1 MGTTKPAPELAT
13 SGLAF
18 VLQDSGSRYG
28 RYTGDPSRAQ
38 LDRYFHLDAADRE
51 LVDVRRGE
59 RNRLGFAV
67 QLGTARFLG
76 TFLPDPTDVPEIVVA
91 HVAAQLGIAD
101 PGMFKGYAQRRSTQ
115 WEHAEQIR
123 AAYGYRDFSDPAVQA
138 ELTGWL
144 TARARTTADR
154 PSVLFDRAT
163 ARLVEDKVLL
173 PGPSLLERL
182 ITTVRDQA
190 TQQLHTDLA
199 ALPGEEQRHHLNGLL
214 NVEETTRTSR
224 LERLRRGPTSV
235 TAAGLLGALD
245 RLSEVHQLGVGE
257 LDLSAVPPGRVATLA
272 RHAQAART
280 QARSRMAEP
289 RRTAT
294 LLAVAR
300 QLETDATDDM
310 LDLLDRLLAGLLART
325 QRVEQR
331 ERLRGLPALDVAARQ
346 LRDAVTVLL
355 DPPGGGLLEVWSVL
369 DERGIS
375 RDQLAAAVHAVGELS
390 REPESWAEQLLFR
403 YSHVRRFLPALL
415 DGLHLDS
422 TAGGQ
427 PVLTALDAL
436 RSMEGRRRVH
446 TEEVPLELATGVWR
460 RLVTGADGLLD
471 RRAYTF
477 CVLERLREALRRR
490 DVHAPAS
497 SRWADPRARLL
508 AGHAWD
514 GAREEVCRSLG
525 HDASADREL
534 TEVTGELDAAYR
546 AVAARLP
553 ENTAVRIETVD
564 GRDRPV
570 LTALDRLDEPPSLLA
585 LREQVTA
592 LLPRIDLPDLLL
604 EVADWTGLPVE
615 FTHVSEGTSRA
626 EDLHLSVCAVLVAEA
641 CNIGLEPLVEP
652 GRAALTRARLSWVEQ
667 NYLRTDTIT
676 AANTRLVDAQTDIDL
691 ARTWGGGE
699 VAAADGLRFV
709 VPVRTL
715 NAGPNP
721 RYFGPGRGVT
731 YLNFLSDQ
739 FSGFHAVVVPGT
751 LRDSLYIL
759 EGLLEQHTSLRPAEL
774 MTDNAGYTDQVFG
787 LFRLLGYQFSPR
799 LADLGDAR
807 FWRTNPNADYGPL
820 NGIARHRVNT
830 DLIAS
835 SWDDLLRVAGSL
847 STGTVRASEIL
858 RVLQGGGR
866 PTPTGRAIA
875 ELGRIAKT
883 LYLLAYL
890 DDEPYRRRIL
900 TQLNRIEA
908 RHALA
913 RQVFHGQRGQLRQR
927 YREGQED
934 QLGPLG
940 LVLNAIVLWNTRYLD
955 AALAQLRRDGYL
967 VEDADVERLSPLI
980 HDHINLLGRYHFTNP
995 DRNRGDQLRP
1005 LRDPR
1010 TADDDD

>member
-1 MGTTKPAPELAT
+1 
-13 SGLAF
+13 
-18 VLQDSGSRYG
+18 
-28 RYTGDPSRAQ
+28 
-38 LDRYFHLDAADRE
+38 
-51 LVDVRRGE
+51 
-59 RNRLGFAV
+59 
-67 QLGTARFLG
+67 
-76 TFLPDPTDVPEIVVA
+76 
-91 HVAAQLGIAD
+91 
-101 PGMFKGYAQRRSTQ
+101 
-115 WEHAEQIR
+115 
-123 AAYGYRDFSDPAVQA
+123 
-138 ELTGWL
+138 
-144 TARARTTADR
+144 
-154 PSVLFDRAT
+154 VLFDRAT

-182 ITTVRDQA
+182 ITTVREQA
-190 TQQLHTDLA
+190 TQQLHTELA
-199 ALPGEEQRHHLNGLL
+199 ALPDGEQRHHLNGLL
-214 NVEETTRTSR
+214 SVEETARTSR

-245 RLSEVHQLGVGE
+245 RLGEVRQLGVGG
-257 LDLSAVPPGRVATLA
+257 LDLSGVPPGRVASLA
-272 RHAQAART
+272 RYAQAARA
-280 QARSRMAEP
+280 QALSRMAEP

-300 QLETDATDDM
+300 QLETDACDDM
-310 LDLLDRLLAGLLART
+310 LDLLDRLLAGLLTRT
-325 QRVEQR
+325 QRIEQR
-331 ERLRGLPALDVAARQ
+331 ERLRGLAALDVAARQ

-355 DPPGGGLLEVWSVL
+355 DPPDSGTGGLSAVWSVL
-369 DERGIS
+369 EERGIS
-375 RDQLAAAVHAVGELS
+375 RDQLTDAVHAVGELS
-390 REPESWAEQLLFR
+390 REPESWAEELLSR
-403 YSHVRRFLPALL
+403 YSHVRRFMPALL
-415 DGLHLDS
+415 DGLHLGA

-427 PVLTALDAL
+427 PVLIALDAL
-436 RSMEGRRRVH
+436 RDLEGRRRVH
-446 TEEVPLELATGVWR
+446 AEEVPLELATGVWR

-490 DVHAPAS
+490 DVFAPAS

-508 AGHAWD
+508 TGHAWE

-534 TEVTGELDAAYR
+534 AELTGELDTAYR

-553 ENTAVRIETVD
+553 ENTAVRVETVA

-570 LTALDRLDEPPSLLA
+570 LTALDRLDEPPSLLT
-585 LREQVTA
+585 LREQATA
-592 LLPRIDLPDLLL
+592 LLPRIDLPDLVL
-604 EVADWTGLPVE
+604 EVADWTGFPVA

-626 EDLHLSVCAVLVAEA
+626 EDLHLSVCAVLVAQA

-667 NYLRTDTIT
+667 NYLRADTLT
-676 AANTRLVDAQTDIDL
+676 AANTRLVDAQTDIGL
-691 ARTWGGGE
+691 ARAWGGGE
-699 VAAADGLRFV
+699 VTSADGLRFV

-807 FWRTNPNADYGPL
+807 FWRTKPDADYGPL
-820 NGIARHRVNT
+820 NGIARHRVDT
-830 DLIAS
+830 DLITS

-934 QLGPLG
+934 QLGALG

-955 AALAQLRRDGYL
+955 AALTQLRRDGYP
-967 VEDADVERLSPLI
+967 VEDANVERLSPLI

-995 DRNRGDQLRP
+995 DRNGGDQLRP
-1005 LRDPR
+1005 LRYPR
-1010 TADDDD
+1010 TADD

>member
-1 MGTTKPAPELAT
+1 MGTTTPASDLAT

-18 VLQDSGSRYG
+18 VLQDSANRYG

-67 QLGTARFLG
+67 QLGTVRFLG
-76 TFLPDPTDVPEIVVA
+76 TFLPDPTDVPELVVA

-123 AAYGYRDFSDPAVQA
+123 AAYDYRDFSDPAVQA

-163 ARLVEDKVLL
+163 ARLVEAKVLL

-182 ITTVRDQA
+182 IATVRDQA
-190 TQQLHTDLA
+190 TQQLHTALA
-199 ALPGEEQRHHLNGLL
+199 ALPDEAQRHHLSGLL
-214 NVEETTRTSR
+214 NVEDTTRTSR

-272 RHAQAART
+272 RHAQVART
-280 QARSRMAEP
+280 QALSRMAEP

-355 DPPGGGLLEVWSVL
+355 DPPEGGLLEVWSVL

-390 REPESWAEQLLFR
+390 REPESWAEQLLSR

-490 DVHAPAS
+490 DVYAPAS

-508 AGHAWD
+508 AGHAWE

-534 TEVTGELDAAYR
+534 TEVAGELDAAYR

-570 LTALDRLDEPPSLLA
+570 LTPLDRLDEPPSLLA

-592 LLPRIDLPDLLL
+592 LLPRVDLPDLLL
-604 EVADWTGLPVE
+604 EVADWTGFPVE

-699 VAAADGLRFV
+699 VASADGLRFV

-807 FWRTNPNADYGPL
+807 FWRTNLDADYGPL

-934 QLGPLG
+934 QLGALG
-940 LVLNAIVLWNTRYLD
+940 LALNAIVLWNTRYLD
-955 AALAQLRRDGYL
+955 AALAQHRRDGYP

-995 DRNRGDQLRP
+995 DRNGGDQIRP

-1010 TADDDD
+1010 TAADD

>member
-1 MGTTKPAPELAT
+1 
-13 SGLAF
+13 
-18 VLQDSGSRYG
+18 VLGQQERRYG
-28 RYTGDPSRAQ
+28 RYAGDPSQAQ
-38 LDRYFHLDAADRE
+38 LDRYFHLGTADRE
-51 LVDVRRGE
+51 RVEVRRGE
-59 RNRLGFAV
+59 HNRLGFAV
-67 QLGTARFLG
+67 QLSTVRFLG
-76 TFLPDPTDVPEIVVA
+76 TFLPDPTDVPQVVVA
-91 HVAAQLGIAD
+91 HIAAQLGIAD
-101 PGMFKGYAQRRSTQ
+101 PGVFKAYAQRRSTQ

-123 AAYGYRDFSDPAVQA
+123 AAYRYRSFSDPVVQA

-163 ARLVEDKVLL
+163 ARLVEAKVLL
-173 PGPSLLERL
+173 PGASLLERL
-182 ITTVRDQA
+182 ITTVREQA
-190 TQQLHTDLA
+190 AHQLHTILA
-199 ALPGEEQRHHLNGLL
+199 ALPSEKQRNGLDAL
-214 NVEETTRTSR
+214 LSVEEATRTSR
-224 LERLRRGPTSV
+224 LERLRRGPTSI

-245 RLSEVHQLGVGE
+245 RLSEVQQLGVGE

-272 RHAQAART
+272 RNAQAARA
-280 QARSRMAEP
+280 QALSRMAEP

-300 QLETDATDDM
+300 ELETDATDDM

-346 LRDAVTVLL
+346 LRDAVAVLL
-355 DPPGGGLLEVWSVL
+355 DPPEGGTGGLLAVWSVL
-369 DERGIS
+369 EERGIS
-375 RDQLAAAVHAVGELS
+375 RAQLADAVDAVGELS
-390 REPESWAEQLLFR
+390 REPESWAEQLLSR

-415 DGLHLDS
+415 DGLHLGA
-422 TAGGQ
+422 TASGQ
-427 PVLTALDAL
+427 PVLTALNAL
-436 RSMEGRRRVH
+436 RSIEGRRRVH
-446 TEEVPLELATGVWR
+446 TEEVPLQLATGIWR
-460 RLVTGADGLLD
+460 RLVSEADGLLD
-471 RRAYTF
+471 RRAYAF

-490 DVHAPAS
+490 DVFAPNS

-508 AGHAWD
+508 AGNAWE
-514 GAREEVCRSLG
+514 GARDEVCRSLG
-525 HDASADREL
+525 HNAFAEREL
-534 TEVTGELDAAYR
+534 AELTGELDAAYR

-553 ENTAVRIETVD
+553 ENAAVRVETVD

-585 LREQVTA
+585 LREQVAA

-604 EVADWTGLPVE
+604 EVAAWTGFAGE
-615 FTHVSEGTSRA
+615 FTHVSEGASRA
-626 EDLHLSVCAVLVAEA
+626 ADLHLSVCAVLIAEA
-641 CNIGLEPLVEP
+641 CNIGLEPLVQP
-652 GRAALTRARLSWVEQ
+652 GRPALTRSRLSWVEQ
-667 NYLRTDTIT
+667 NYLRADTLT
-676 AANTRLVDAQTDIDL
+676 AANARLVDSQTGIDL
-691 ARTWGGGE
+691 ARAWGGGE
-699 VAAADGLRFV
+699 VASADGLRFV

-759 EGLLEQHTSLRPAEL
+759 EGLLEQQTSLRPVEL
-774 MTDNAGYTDQVFG
+774 MTDNAGYSDQVFG
-787 LFRLLGYQFSPR
+787 LFNLLGYQFSPR

-807 FWRTNPNADYGPL
+807 FWRTDPAADYGPL
-820 NGIARHRVNT
+820 NGIARHRINT
-830 DLIAS
+830 ELIAS

-866 PTPTGRAIA
+866 PTATGRAIA

-900 TQLNRIEA
+900 TQLNRTEA

-934 QLGPLG
+934 QLGSLG

-955 AALAQLRRDGYL
+955 TALTHLRRDGYPL
-967 VEDADVERLSPLI
+967 DDADVERLSPLI
-980 HDHINLLGRYHFTNP
+980 HEHVNLLGRYHFTNP
-995 DRNRGDQLRP
+995 DSRSDQLRP

-1010 TADDDD
+1010 TADD

>member
-1 MGTTKPAPELAT
+1 MGTTTPASDLAT

-18 VLQDSGSRYG
+18 VLQVSGSRYG

-51 LVDVRRGE
+51 MVDVRRGE

-67 QLGTARFLG
+67 QLGTVRFLG
-76 TFLPDPTDVPEIVVA
+76 TFLADPTDVPEGVVA

-101 PGMFKGYAQRRSTQ
+101 PGMFKAYAQRCSTQ

-163 ARLVEDKVLL
+163 ARLVEAKVLL

-182 ITTVRDQA
+182 IATVRDQA

-214 NVEETTRTSR
+214 NVEDTTRTSR

-272 RHAQAART
+272 RHAQVART
-280 QARSRMAEP
+280 QALSRMAEP

-310 LDLLDRLLAGLLART
+310 LDLLDRLLAALLART
-325 QRVEQR
+325 RRVEQR

-355 DPPGGGLLEVWSVL
+355 DPPEGGLLEVWSVL

-375 RDQLAAAVHAVGELS
+375 RDQLTAAVHAVGELS
-390 REPESWAEQLLFR
+390 REPESWAEQLLSR

-490 DVHAPAS
+490 DVYAPAS

-508 AGHAWD
+508 AGHAWE

-534 TEVTGELDAAYR
+534 TEVAGELDAAYR

-570 LTALDRLDEPPSLLA
+570 LTPLDRLDEPPSLLA

-592 LLPRIDLPDLLL
+592 LLPRVDLPDLLL
-604 EVADWTGLPVE
+604 EVADWTGFPVE

-667 NYLRTDTIT
+667 NYLRADTIT

-691 ARTWGGGE
+691 ARAWGGGE
-699 VAAADGLRFV
+699 VASADGLRFV

-739 FSGFHAVVVPGT
+739 FSGFHAVVGPGT

-807 FWRTNPNADYGPL
+807 FWRTKPDADYGPL
-820 NGIARHRVNT
+820 NGIARHRVDT
-830 DLIAS
+830 DLITS

-934 QLGPLG
+934 QLGALG

-955 AALAQLRRDGYL
+955 AALTQLRRDGYP
-967 VEDADVERLSPLI
+967 VEDANVERLSPLI

-995 DRNRGDQLRP
+995 DRNGGDQLRP
-1005 LRDPR
+1005 LHDPR
-1010 TADDDD
+1010 TAADD

>member
-1 MGTTKPAPELAT
+1 MPIPTEL
-13 SGLAF
+13 
-18 VLQDSGSRYG
+18 VLPRGARSSYG
-28 RYTGDPSRAQ
+28 RYAGDPPRAQ
-38 LDRYFHLDAADRE
+38 LDRYFHLDAADRALIE
-51 LVDVRRGE
+51 VRCGE
-59 RNRLGFAV
+59 HNRLGFAV
-67 QLGTARFLG
+67 QLGTVRFLG
-76 TFLPDPTDVPEIVVA
+76 TFLPDPTDVPELVVT

-101 PGMFKGYAQRRSTQ
+101 PGVFKAYAQRRSTQ

-123 AAYGYRDFSDPAVQA
+123 TAYGYRDFTDPAVQA

-163 ARLVEDKVLL
+163 ARLVEAKVLL

-182 ITTVRDQA
+182 ITTVREQA

-199 ALPGEEQRHHLNGLL
+199 ALPDEAQRHHLHGLL
-214 NVEETTRTSR
+214 SVEEPTRTSR
-224 LERLRRGPTSV
+224 LEQLRRGPTSV

-245 RLSEVHQLGVGE
+245 RLNEVRQLGVGE

-280 QARSRMAEP
+280 QALTRMAEP

-300 QLETDATDDM
+300 QLETDATDDL
-310 LDLLDRLLAGLLART
+310 LDLLDRLLAALLART

-331 ERLRGLPALDVAARQ
+331 DRLRGLAALDVAARQ

-355 DPPGGGLLEVWSVL
+355 DPPDGGLVAVWSVL
-369 DERGIS
+369 EERGIS
-375 RDQLAAAVHAVGELS
+375 RDQLTAAAEAVGELS
-390 REPESWAEQLLFR
+390 REPESWAEQLLSR

-415 DGLHLDS
+415 DGLHLGS

-427 PVLTALDAL
+427 PVFTALDAL
-436 RSMEGRRRVH
+436 RNMEGRRRVH
-446 TEEVPLELATGVWR
+446 AEEMPLELATGVWR

-490 DVHAPAS
+490 DVFAPAS
-497 SRWADPRARLL
+497 SRWAHPRARLL
-508 AGHAWD
+508 TGPAWE
-514 GAREEVCRSLG
+514 GARDEVCRSLG

-534 TEVTGELDAAYR
+534 TEITGELDAAYR
-546 AVAARLP
+546 AVDARLP
-553 ENTAVRIETVD
+553 ENTAVRIETVG

-570 LTALDRLDEPPSLLA
+570 LTALDRLEEPPSLLA

-604 EVADWTGLPVE
+604 DVADWTGFPAE

-626 EDLHLSVCAVLVAEA
+626 EDLHLSVCAVLIAEA

-652 GRAALTRARLSWVEQ
+652 GRTALTRARLSWVEQ
-667 NYLRTDTIT
+667 NYLRADTLT
-676 AANTRLVDAQTDIDL
+676 AANARLVDDQTDIDL
-691 ARTWGGGE
+691 ARAWGGGE
-699 VAAADGLRFV
+699 VASADGLRFV

-715 NAGPNP
+715 NGAPNP
-721 RYFGPGRGVT
+721 RYFGPGRGIT

-759 EGLLEQHTSLRPAEL
+759 EGLLEQ
-774 MTDNAGYTDQVFG
+774 
-787 LFRLLGYQFSPR
+787 QFSPR
-799 LADLGDAR
+799 LADIGDAR
-807 FWRTNPNADYGPL
+807 FWRTNPDADYGPL
-820 NGIARHRVNT
+820 NGIARHRVYT

-883 LYLLAYL
+883 LYLLTYL
-890 DDEPYRRRIL
+890 DDELYRRRIL

-913 RQVFHGQRGQLRQR
+913 RQVFHGQLRQR

-934 QLGPLG
+934 QLGALG

-955 AALAQLRRDGYL
+955 AALAQLRRDGFP

-980 HDHINLLGRYHFTNP
+980 HDHINLLGRYHFAKP
-995 DRNRGDQLRP
+995 DNLGGGQLRP

-1010 TADDDD
+1010 TAED

>member
-1 MGTTKPAPELAT
+1 MPPDLPIPNR
-13 SGLAF
+13 SG
-18 VLQDSGSRYG
+18 YG
-28 RYTGDPSRAQ
+28 RYASDPSRAQ

-59 RNRLGFAV
+59 HNRLGFAV
-67 QLGTARFLG
+67 QLGTVRFLG
-76 TFLPDPTDVPEIVVA
+76 TFLPDPTDVPELVVA
-91 HVAAQLGIAD
+91 HLAAQLGSAD
-101 PGMFKGYAQRRSTQ
+101 PGVLKGYAQRRSTQ

-123 AAYGYRDFSDPAVQA
+123 AAYGYRDFTDPAVQA

-190 TQQLHTDLA
+190 TQQLHTGLS
-199 ALPGEEQRHHLNGLL
+199 ALPDEAQRHHLNGLL
-214 NVEETTRTSR
+214 TIEETTRTSR

-245 RLSEVHQLGVGE
+245 RLSELHQLGVSE
-257 LDLSAVPPGRVATLA
+257 LDLSTVPPGRVASLA
-272 RHAQAART
+272 RYAQAART
-280 QARSRMAEP
+280 QALARMAEP

-300 QLETDATDDM
+300 QLEIDATDDM
-310 LDLLDRLLAGLLART
+310 LDLLDRLLAALLART

-331 ERLRGLPALDVAARQ
+331 DRLRGLPALDVAARQ

-355 DPPGGGLLEVWSVL
+355 DPPDGGLPAVWSVL
-369 DERGIS
+369 KERGIS
-375 RDQLAAAVHAVGELS
+375 RDQLAAAVQAVGELS
-390 REPESWAEQLLFR
+390 REPESWAEQLLSR

-415 DGLHLDS
+415 DGLHLGA

-427 PVLTALDAL
+427 PVLTALGTL

-490 DVHAPAS
+490 DVYAPAS

-508 AGHAWD
+508 TGHAWE
-514 GAREEVCRSLG
+514 ATREEVCRSLG

-553 ENTAVRIETVD
+553 ENTAVRIETVA

-570 LTALDRLDEPPSLLA
+570 LTALDRLEEPPNLLA

-604 EVADWTGLPVE
+604 EVADWTGFPGE

-626 EDLHLSVCAVLVAEA
+626 EDLHLSVCAVLVAQA

-691 ARTWGGGE
+691 ARAWGGGE
-699 VAAADGLRFV
+699 VASADGLRFV

-807 FWRTNPNADYGPL
+807 FWRTNPDADYGPL

-883 LYLLAYL
+883 LHLLAYL

-900 TQLNRIEA
+900 TQLNRTEA

-934 QLGPLG
+934 QLGALG
-940 LVLNAIVLWNTRYLD
+940 LMLNAIVLWNTRYLD
-955 AALAQLRRDGYL
+955 AALTQLHRDGYP

-995 DRNRGDQLRP
+995 DNLGGGQLRP

-1010 TADDDD
+1010 TAEE

>member
-1 MGTTKPAPELAT
+1 LKPPA
-13 SGLAF
+13 S
-18 VLQDSGSRYG
+18 SRS
-28 RYTGDPSRAQ
+28 YT
-38 LDRYFHLDAADRE
+38 
-51 LVDVRRGE
+51 
-59 RNRLGFAV
+59 
-67 QLGTARFLG
+67 
-76 TFLPDPTDVPEIVVA
+76 PDCE
-91 HVAAQLGIAD
+91 
-101 PGMFKGYAQRRSTQ
+101 
-115 WEHAEQIR
+115 E
-123 AAYGYRDFSDPAVQA
+123 PA
-138 ELTGWL
+138 
-144 TARARTTADR
+144 
-154 PSVLFDRAT
+154 
-163 ARLVEDKVLL
+163 KVLL
-173 PGPSLLERL
+173 PGPTVLARL
-182 ITTVRDQA
+182 VASVRDQA
-190 TQQLHTDLA
+190 ATRLWQSLA
-199 ALPGEEQRHHLNGLL
+199 MAPDAAGRARLEGLL
-214 NVEETTRTSR
+214 VVGDGECGST
-224 LERLRRGPTSV
+224 LDRLRRGPTSV
-235 TAAGLLGALD
+235 TAAGLLGALH
-245 RLSEVHQLGVGE
+245 RLEEIRALGVGG
-257 LDLSAVPPGRVATLA
+257 LDLTFVSPGRLEELA
-272 RHAQAART
+272 RYALTAKAQAVARMG
-280 QARSRMAEP
+280 QQ

-294 LLAVAR
+294 LLAAAR
-300 QLETDATDDM
+300 HLETAAGDD
-310 LDLLDRLLAGLLART
+310 
-325 QRVEQR
+325 
-331 ERLRGLPALDVAARQ
+331 
-346 LRDAVTVLL
+346 
-355 DPPGGGLLEVWSVL
+355 
-369 DERGIS
+369 
-375 RDQLAAAVHAVGELS
+375 
-390 REPESWAEQLLFR
+390 R

-427 PVLTALDAL
+427 TVLTALDAL

-490 DVHAPAS
+490 DVYAPAS

-508 AGHAWD
+508 TGHAWE

-604 EVADWTGLPVE
+604 EVADWTGFPVE

-667 NYLRTDTIT
+667 NYLRTDTLT

-699 VAAADGLRFV
+699 VASADGLRFV

-787 LFRLLGYQFSPR
+787 LFRLLGYQFR
-799 LADLGDAR
+799 GL
-807 FWRTNPNADYGPL
+807 
-820 NGIARHRVNT
+820 
-830 DLIAS
+830 S
-835 SWDDLLRVAGSL
+835 SSAAGSC
-847 STGTVRASEIL
+847 
-858 RVLQGGGR
+858 
-866 PTPTGRAIA
+866 
-875 ELGRIAKT
+875 AK
-883 LYLLAYL
+883 
-890 DDEPYRRRIL
+890 
-900 TQLNRIEA
+900 
-908 RHALA
+908 
-913 RQVFHGQRGQLRQR
+913 
-927 YREGQED
+927 
-934 QLGPLG
+934 
-940 LVLNAIVLWNTRYLD
+940 D
-955 AALAQLRRDGYL
+955 AAETGQMSGGA
-967 VEDADVERLSPLI
+967 LI
-980 HDHINLLGRYHFTNP
+980 VDLMTR
-995 DRNRGDQLRP
+995 
-1005 LRDPR
+1005 
-1010 TADDDD
+1010 AAASK

>member
-1 MGTTKPAPELAT
+1 MGTTTPVPDLAT

-18 VLQDSGSRYG
+18 VLQDSGCRYG

-59 RNRLGFAV
+59 RNCLGFAV
-67 QLGTARFLG
+67 QLGTVRFLG
-76 TFLPDPTDVPEIVVA
+76 TFLADPIDVPELVVA
-91 HVAAQLGIAD
+91 HVAAQLGIPD

-115 WEHAEQIR
+115 WEHA
-123 AAYGYRDFSDPAVQA
+123 
-138 ELTGWL
+138 
-144 TARARTTADR
+144 
-154 PSVLFDRAT
+154 
-163 ARLVEDKVLL
+163 
-173 PGPSLLERL
+173 
-182 ITTVRDQA
+182 
-190 TQQLHTDLA
+190 
-199 ALPGEEQRHHLNGLL
+199 
-214 NVEETTRTSR
+214 
-224 LERLRRGPTSV
+224 
-235 TAAGLLGALD
+235 
-245 RLSEVHQLGVGE
+245 
-257 LDLSAVPPGRVATLA
+257 
-272 RHAQAART
+272 
-280 QARSRMAEP
+280 
-289 RRTAT
+289 
-294 LLAVAR
+294 
-300 QLETDATDDM
+300 
-310 LDLLDRLLAGLLART
+310 
-325 QRVEQR
+325 
-331 ERLRGLPALDVAARQ
+331 
-346 LRDAVTVLL
+346 
-355 DPPGGGLLEVWSVL
+355 
-369 DERGIS
+369 
-375 RDQLAAAVHAVGELS
+375 
-390 REPESWAEQLLFR
+390 
-403 YSHVRRFLPALL
+403 
-415 DGLHLDS
+415 
-422 TAGGQ
+422 
-427 PVLTALDAL
+427 
-436 RSMEGRRRVH
+436 
-446 TEEVPLELATGVWR
+446 
-460 RLVTGADGLLD
+460 
-471 RRAYTF
+471 
-477 CVLERLREALRRR
+477 
-490 DVHAPAS
+490 
-497 SRWADPRARLL
+497 
-508 AGHAWD
+508 AGHAWE

-534 TEVTGELDAAYR
+534 TEVAGELDAAYR

-570 LTALDRLDEPPSLLA
+570 LTPLDRLDEPPSLLA

-592 LLPRIDLPDLLL
+592 LLPRVDLPDLLL
-604 EVADWTGLPVE
+604 EVADWTGFPVE

-667 NYLRTDTIT
+667 NYLRADTIT

-691 ARTWGGGE
+691 ARAWGGGE
-699 VAAADGLRFV
+699 VASADGLRFV

-807 FWRTNPNADYGPL
+807 FWRTNLHADYGPL

-934 QLGPLG
+934 QLGALG

-955 AALAQLRRDGYL
+955 AALAQLRREGYL

-980 HDHINLLGRYHFTNP
+980 HDHINLLGVP
-995 DRNRGDQLRP
+995 VRNVSPAANADPLAGRFRCLRCHRGALCQQRP
-1005 LRDPR
+1005 SMTRPSTTSVTGSPR
-1010 TADDDD
+1010 

>member
-1 MGTTKPAPELAT
+1 MVAEFRTTKK
-13 SGLAF
+13 
-18 VLQDSGSRYG
+18 QRCYG
-28 RYTGDPSRAQ
+28 RYAGDPSRAQ

-67 QLGTARFLG
+67 QLGTVRFLG
-76 TFLPDPTDVPEIVVA
+76 TFLPDPTDVPELVVV

-163 ARLVEDKVLL
+163 ARLVEAKVLL

-182 ITTVRDQA
+182 IATVRDQA

-214 NVEETTRTSR
+214 SVEETTRTSR

-272 RHAQAART
+272 RHAQVART
-280 QARSRMAEP
+280 QALSRMAEP

-310 LDLLDRLLAGLLART
+310 LDLLDRLLAALLART
-325 QRVEQR
+325 RRVEQR

-355 DPPGGGLLEVWSVL
+355 DPPEGGLLEVWSVL
-369 DERGIS
+369 EERGIS
-375 RDQLAAAVHAVGELS
+375 RDQLTDAVHAVGELS
-390 REPESWAEQLLFR
+390 REPESWAEELLSR

-415 DGLHLDS
+415 DGLHLGA

-427 PVLTALDAL
+427 PVLIAIDAL

-490 DVHAPAS
+490 DVFAPAS

-508 AGHAWD
+508 AGHAWE

-534 TEVTGELDAAYR
+534 TEVAGELDAAYR

-570 LTALDRLDEPPSLLA
+570 LTPLDRLDEPPSLLA

-592 LLPRIDLPDLLL
+592 LLPRVDLPDLLL
-604 EVADWTGLPVE
+604 EVADWTGFPVE

-626 EDLHLSVCAVLVAEA
+626 EDLHLSVCAVLVAQA

-691 ARTWGGGE
+691 ARAWGGGE
-699 VAAADGLRFV
+699 VASADGLRFV

-739 FSGFHAVVVPGT
+739 FSGFHTVVVPGT

-759 EGLLEQHTSLRPAEL
+759 EGLLEQHTSLRPTEL

-807 FWRTNPNADYGPL
+807 FWRTNLDADYGPL

-835 SWDDLLRVAGSL
+835 S
-847 STGTVRASEIL
+847 
-858 RVLQGGGR
+858 
-866 PTPTGRAIA
+866 
-875 ELGRIAKT
+875 
-883 LYLLAYL
+883 
-890 DDEPYRRRIL
+890 
-900 TQLNRIEA
+900 
-908 RHALA
+908 
-913 RQVFHGQRGQLRQR
+913 
-927 YREGQED
+927 
-934 QLGPLG
+934 
-940 LVLNAIVLWNTRYLD
+940 
-955 AALAQLRRDGYL
+955 
-967 VEDADVERLSPLI
+967 
-980 HDHINLLGRYHFTNP
+980 
-995 DRNRGDQLRP
+995 
-1005 LRDPR
+1005 
-1010 TADDDD
+1010 